1 MSVAKCPGR
10 RVVIMI
16 RRSLCA
22 FIIGTF
28 FLISAAQSA
37 VEPSARRIVQKTL
50 PSVVL
55 LLMEDAHGQQI
66 SLGSGFF
73 IRDGVI
79 AAGLH
84 VIDGAHKGY
93 YKHVARKK
101 K

>member
-1 MSVAKCPGR
+1 
-10 RVVIMI
+10 MI
-16 RRSLCA
+16 RKSLCTL
-22 FIIGTF
+22 IVGTV

-37 VEPSARRIVQKTL
+37 VDQSARKIVQKTL

-73 IRDGVI
+73 IREGLI

-93 YKHVARKK
+93 YKHVAGQKRYPLAGVVAIDR
-101 K
+101 